1 MENPDEIVTSTTG
14 GEARE
19 EVLRQAFLSFQS
31 ASESLVTSYAAL
43 EKRIADLSEALTRKN
58 LDFDRQGSFLEA
70 ILKSLS
76 GGVLVLT
83 PGGAPLYRNPA
94 MDIFPGPTE
103 GSLLPL
109 LEEKGLWPPGET
121 EDESAFED
129 GGRSWAV
136 VRRPVP
142 GLEGRPIGYVF
153 IFTDVTRVREMEE
166 EVARDRRLRAMGEM
180 IAQIAH
186 ELRNPLGSLELFSS
200 LLFRDSVTPESRE
213 YLGHMITSIASM
225 DRLIGNLLYHTRT
238 PELQEGSVDSEV
250 FINRLSADFARMV
263 RSAARSRAARTLTFY
278 SDPAPAPA
286 VLLVDEELLYHAL
299 FNLVSNGL
307 EALMG
312 LSPKEE
318 GPRELR
324 LETGQGPAG
333 EYLFI
338 VKDNGTGIAE
348 EVAGRIFDPF
358 FTTRA
363 KGTGLGLSIVHNI
376 AVAHGGEI
384 RYFRDGAWTAFSLS
398 IPPGRVHPVLANGN
412 QGGER

>member
-1 MENPDEIVTSTTG
+1 MENPDETVTSTTG

-76 GGVLVLT
+76 AGVLVLT

-94 MDIFPGPTE
+94 MDIFPVPTE
-103 GSLLPL
+103 GSLIPI
-109 LEEKGLWPPGET
+109 LEQKGLWPPGET
-121 EDESAFED
+121 ENESAFED

-142 GLEGRPIGYVF
+142 GPDGRPIGYVF
-153 IFTDVTRVREMEE
+153 IFTDVTRIREMEE

-200 LLFRDSVTPESRE
+200 LLSRDSVTPESRE

-238 PELQEGSVDSEV
+238 PELQEGRVESEV
-250 FINRLSADFARMV
+250 FIDRLSADFARMV
-263 RSAARSRAARTLTFY
+263 RSAARSRAARTLTFH
-278 SDPAPAPA
+278 SDPVPAPAM
-286 VLLVDEELLYHAL
+286 LHVDEELLYHAL

-312 LSPKEE
+312 LSPEE
-318 GPRELR
+318 DGPRELR
-324 LETGQGPAG
+324 LETGRGPSG

-348 EVAGRIFDPF
+348 EVSGRIFDPF

-384 RYFRDGAWTAFSLS
+384 RYFRDGAWTTFSLS
-398 IPPGRVHPVLANGN
+398 IPPGRVEPVLANGN

>member
-312 LSPKEE
+312 LSPTEE